1 MNFPGSY
8 KFNILVALV
17 FSSECVCD
25 KKPDFQRR
33 DANSIYCLGTPGNY
47 KTVVSSFSKT
57 VPVHLLLKAVIILAH
72 GLRMGEVNLRISS
85 LTEVKRERGHATFS
99 KPCQD
104 QGNIVS
110 HWRGC
115 SLSHSASVIYF

>member
-33 DANSIYCLGTPGNY
+33 DANISI
-47 KTVVSSFSKT
+47 V
-57 VPVHLLLKAVIILAH
+57 
-72 GLRMGEVNLRISS
+72 
-85 LTEVKRERGHATFS
+85 
-99 KPCQD
+99 
-104 QGNIVS
+104 
-110 HWRGC
+110 
-115 SLSHSASVIYF
+115 